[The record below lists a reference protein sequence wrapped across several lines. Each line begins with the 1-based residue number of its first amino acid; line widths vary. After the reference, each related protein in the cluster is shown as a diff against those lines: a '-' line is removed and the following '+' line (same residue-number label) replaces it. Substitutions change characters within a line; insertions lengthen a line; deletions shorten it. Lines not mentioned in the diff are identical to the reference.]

1 VILAGVARAAI
12 VTVGNE
18 LVSGDIENTN
28 GSWIARRLAELGV
41 EVVLIAVIRDDI
53 DEMAKFV
60 REQSAAADIVLVTG
74 GLGGTPDDITREA
87 IAAAFGVPQVEQ
99 PDVAAALRA
108 RFTRDPDYVTRWA
121 RLPEG
126 SRALENPLGGAPGF
140 AIGNVYVLPGL
151 PAEMEAMFET
161 LADELRAGEPIGS
174 WRRVYRTTESRIA
187 DVLAE
192 MGERHPAVS
201 VGSYPSFRPEGSE
214 VEVVVKSADPAAL
227 AAATEWIEAA
237 LEAVTR

>member
-1 VILAGVARAAI
+1 
-12 VTVGNE
+12 
-18 LVSGDIENTN
+18 
-28 GSWIARRLAELGV
+28 
-41 EVVLIAVIRDDI
+41 
-53 DEMAKFV
+53 
-60 REQSAAADIVLVTG
+60 
-74 GLGGTPDDITREA
+74 
-87 IAAAFGVPQVEQ
+87 
-99 PDVAAALRA
+99 
-108 RFTRDPDYVTRWA
+108 
-121 RLPEG
+121 
-126 SRALENPLGGAPGF
+126 
-140 AIGNVYVLPGL
+140 
-151 PAEMEAMFET
+151 MEAMFET